1 MRRLF
6 FRAERGLPGVR
17 GHVFRIVIPFGVDV
31 GVFHPEL
38 RVFLQVGFPA
48 DRAGTGRS
56 RSDDAACRVHAADL
70 DLALRLA
77 FRGDGQMDADK
88 TGFEAFVL
96 DPYRGSD
103 GHAQTHLAVRL
114 HLLDGVAAE
123 RFVRAGHHRRLV
135 LTAGALRDRGIL
147 AHGPEEAVD
156 VVRNAVDVDPVH
168 ASGVDAGVELFLREV
183 GDLLMD
189 AVHSLFVSIDVVLR
203 DAAHHLFLRGQA
215 VLHRV
220 GHVVPLQIH
229 VDEAV
234 CSLEVAEILAFADL
248 LGQSAVDI
256 AQRIVDIHGMSPLK
270 TGRTRRARPFVSVS
284 YLLSASSMA
293 FAAVLPAPMARITV
307 AAPVTASPPA

>member
-1 MRRLF
+1 M
-6 FRAERGLPGVR
+6 
-17 GHVFRIVIPFGVDV
+17 DV

-38 RVFLQVGFPA
+38 RIFLQIDFPA
-48 DRAGTGRS
+48 DCAGAGRS
-56 RSDDAACRVHAADL
+56 RSDDAACGVHTADL

-77 FRGDGQMDADK
+77 FRGDGQMNADK

-96 DPYRGSD
+96 DPHGGSD
-103 GHAQTHLAVRL
+103 GHAQAHLAVRL
-114 HLLDGVAAE
+114 HLPDGVVAE
-123 RFVRAGHHRRLV
+123 RFVRAGHHRRFV
-135 LTAGALRDRGIL
+135 LTAGAFRDRGIL

-168 ASGVDAGVELFLREV
+168 ASGVDAGVELLLREV

-189 AVHSLFVSIDVVLR
+189 AVHGLFVSIDVVLR

-220 GHVVPLQIH
+220 GYIVPLQIH
-229 VDEAV
+229 VDKAV

-256 AQRIVDIHGMSPLK
+256 AQRIVDIHGMSPFK
-270 TGRTRRARPFVSVS
+270 TGRARGPGPFVSVF